1 MSNQSSFVMPSPATS
16 TVVPSSSA
24 ESPPVKKAHRGF
36 ATMDP
41 TKVRELARKG
51 GISAHVAGR
60 AHEFTSDEARAAGRK
75 GGLAARDA
83 KEGRPRD
90 VEVNQPS

>member
-1 MSNQSSFVMPSPATS
+1 MSNQSSFVMSSPA
-16 TVVPSSSA
+16 VVPSSSA
-24 ESPPVKKAHRGF
+24 ESPPVNKARRGF

-41 TKVRELARKG
+41 TKVRELGRKG
-51 GISAHVAGR
+51 GVSAHVAGR

-75 GGLAARDA
+75 GGLAAREA
-83 KEGRPRD
+83 KEGRRRE